1 MKDLPNVFHNNINKT
16 FNNNEKVFYSGNSKE
31 ENQKLENPTEEKKDN
46 RNVLQKINDIFA
58 SPNYIYKA
66 NVEITLKDKKIT
78 KRIIGRNKNYIITM
92 DNDLIP
98 IVDIVDIKSQK
109 K

>member
-1 MKDLPNVFHNNINKT
+1 MKDLPKVFHNKINKT
-16 FNNNEKVFYSGNSKE
+16 FNNNESVFYSNNKPIEDVKINKE
-31 ENQKLENPTEEKKDN
+31 EVIDTKNI
-46 RNVLQKINDIFA
+46 LQKINSIFA
-58 SPNYIYKA
+58 SPNYVYKA

-98 IVDIVDIKSQK
+98 IVDIIDIKSTK

>member
-1 MKDLPNVFHNNINKT
+1 MKDLPKVFHNKIDKKFDNNKS
-16 FNNNEKVFYSGNSKE
+16 VFYSSERSNNKE
-31 ENQKLENPTEEKKDN
+31 DSIDT
-46 RNVLQKINDIFA
+46 RNVLQKINDIFS
-58 SPNYIYKA
+58 SPNYVYKA

-92 DNDLIP
+92 DNDVIP
-98 IVDIVDIKSQK
+98 ITDIIDIKSLK

>member
-1 MKDLPNVFHNNINKT
+1 MKDLPKVFHNKIDKKI
-16 FNNNEKVFYSGNSKE
+16 NNNENVFYSNNKHTELQSTNGIEESVDSK
-31 ENQKLENPTEEKKDN
+31 NI
-46 RNVLQKINDIFA
+46 LQKINAIFS

-66 NVEITLKDKKIT
+66 NVEITLKDKKVT

-98 IVDIVDIKSQK
+98 IADIIDIKSTK
-109 K
+109 N

>member
-1 MKDLPNVFHNNINKT
+1 MKELPKVFHNKIDKKI
-16 FNNNEKVFYSGNSKE
+16 NNNRNVFYSNNTYE
-31 ENQKLENPTEEKKDN
+31 EDRSIDT
-46 RNVLQKINDIFA
+46 RTVLQKINEIFS
-58 SPNYIYKA
+58 SPNYVYKA
-66 NVEITLKDKKIT
+66 NVEITLKDKKVT

-98 IVDIVDIKSQK
+98 INDIVDIRSTK

>member
-1 MKDLPNVFHNNINKT
+1 MKDLPKVYHNKIDKRLD
-16 FNNNEKVFYSGNSKE
+16 NNRSVFYSSNTYE
-31 ENQKLENPTEEKKDN
+31 ENTVNDTKTI
-46 RNVLQKINDIFA
+46 LQKINDIFS
-58 SPNYIYKA
+58 SPNYVYKA
-66 NVEITLKDKKIT
+66 NVEITLKDKKVT

-98 IVDIVDIKSQK
+98 ITDIIDIKSTK

>member
-1 MKDLPNVFHNNINKT
+1 MKELPKVFHNKIDKKFDNNKS
-16 FNNNEKVFYSGNSKE
+16 VFYSSNESNDRGES
-31 ENQKLENPTEEKKDN
+31 TDIVDS

-58 SPNYIYKA
+58 SPNYVYKA

-92 DNDLIP
+92 DNSLIP
-98 IVDIVDIKSQK
+98 ITDIVDIKSVK